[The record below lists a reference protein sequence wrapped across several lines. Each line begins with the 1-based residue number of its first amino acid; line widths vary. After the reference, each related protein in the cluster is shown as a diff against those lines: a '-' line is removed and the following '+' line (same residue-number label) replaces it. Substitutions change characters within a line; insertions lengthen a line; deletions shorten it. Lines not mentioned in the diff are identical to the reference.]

1 MNELVFWTKQCSEW
15 LRVLSHLVRL
25 PGPNQSLFAPPPPAP
40 TGLCSYYFIL
50 VRTAVRLRHQASS
63 CLPRCLV
70 TTARKKAA
78 KCIRLLSALLYIY
91 VFEPFVL
98 FTKLRYI
105 TALTSAIGMYCKCSK
120 ECWMRTEMKPTAF
133 FLQRV
138 SHARQESEWNT
149 QTHFYQIIRH

>member
-1 MNELVFWTKQCSEW
+1 MTPRHLLRNILTYPLSLNLTDTLVSISKNMTHFGSDWSDGFLGCFHTWFDC
-15 LRVLSHLVRL
+15 LVRTRVRL
-25 PGPNQSLFAPPPPAP
+25 LPPAP
-40 TGLCSYYFIL
+40 AGLCSYYFIW

-70 TTARKKAA
+70 TTAREEAA

-91 VFEPFVL
+91 VFEPLVL

-120 ECWMRTEMKPTAF
+120 ER
-133 FLQRV
+133 
-138 SHARQESEWNT
+138 
-149 QTHFYQIIRH
+149 